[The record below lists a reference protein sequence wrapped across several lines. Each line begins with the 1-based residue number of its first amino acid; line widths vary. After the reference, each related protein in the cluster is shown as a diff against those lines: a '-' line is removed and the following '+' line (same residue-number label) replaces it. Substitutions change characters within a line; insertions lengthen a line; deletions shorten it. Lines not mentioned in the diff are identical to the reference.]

1 MDVHRDTVVATVR
14 RPGPGG
20 TRRSETRT
28 FTTMTGQLEALAEW
42 LAAQDVSLVGMES
55 TGIYWR
61 PVYYVLEDHFP
72 VWVINAEH
80 LRNVPGRKTD
90 VADSMWIAQLIE
102 HGLVSPS
109 FVPPRNVRLL
119 RDMTRH
125 GRRLTEE
132 RTRTIQRLE
141 KVLQDAGIKLTSV
154 ASTIL
159 GKTGRAI
166 LAALLTGEEDP
177 TVLAELAKGRLRPK
191 IPALR
196 EALTHRFRLEHH
208 GALIAQMLA
217 HIDFLDAAIGELDTT
232 LERAAAPFQAVLK
245 RVCTIPG
252 VSVRTAIMLLAEC
265 GADMTVFRTPAHLAS
280 WAGICPGNN
289 TSGGRS
295 RSGRTRHGSVALR
308 TALTEAAHAAARTK
322 NTYLAAHHAHIR
334 GRRGLPKAIG
344 ATRHD
349 LLIAYWH
356 VVHDQVDYADL
367 GPDWAQR
374 RRSTDHRTRRL
385 VHQLEQL
392 GHTVTLEPSG

>member
-1 MDVHRDTVVATVR
+1 MDVLIERCAGLDVHRDTVVATVR

-28 FTTMTGQLEALAEW
+28 FATMTGRLEQMSDW
-42 LAAQDVSLVGMES
+42 LAAEKVTLVGMES
-55 TGIYWR
+55 TGVYWK

-90 VADSMWIAQLIE
+90 VADSVWIAQLIE

-109 FVPPRNVRLL
+109 FVPPRQVRLL
-119 RDMTRH
+119 RDLTRH

-166 LAALLTGEEDP
+166 LAALLAGEEDP

-196 EALTHRFRLEHH
+196 EALVHRFRLEHH
-208 GALIAQMLA
+208 GVLVAQMLA
-217 HIDFLDAAIGELDTT
+217 HVDFL
-232 LERAAAPFQAVLK
+232 
-245 RVCTIPG
+245 
-252 VSVRTAIMLLAEC
+252 
-265 GADMTVFRTPAHLAS
+265 
-280 WAGICPGNN
+280 
-289 TSGGRS
+289 
-295 RSGRTRHGSVALR
+295 
-308 TALTEAAHAAARTK
+308 
-322 NTYLAAHHAHIR
+322 
-334 GRRGLPKAIG
+334 
-344 ATRHD
+344 
-349 LLIAYWH
+349 
-356 VVHDQVDYADL
+356 
-367 GPDWAQR
+367 
-374 RRSTDHRTRRL
+374 
-385 VHQLEQL
+385 
-392 GHTVTLEPSG
+392 